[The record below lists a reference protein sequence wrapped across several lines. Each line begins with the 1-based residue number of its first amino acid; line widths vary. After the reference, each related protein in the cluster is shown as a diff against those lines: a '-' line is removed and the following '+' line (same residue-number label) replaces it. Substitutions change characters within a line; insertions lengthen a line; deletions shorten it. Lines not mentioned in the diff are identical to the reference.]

1 MKQLIVK
8 ADGTP
13 MKSKVH
19 AINFLKEKGL
29 PQDCLIEENGQF
41 FYEGVNEE
49 GVNEVSSLDEQT
61 TPPNVKGVNEISSPD
76 GQAAPPDVNRGN
88 EREEVKSL
96 DWSTPV
102 YLADGKTNTPL
113 KIKEADVTVLLKAKH
128 PAGQTLKR
136 PFNAMEIKIDSETF
150 IISLELCKKL
160 FELA

>member
-49 GVNEVSSLDEQT
+49 GVNGDSRPDEQAT
-61 TPPNVKGVNEISSPD
+61 
-76 GQAAPPDVNRGN
+76 PPDVKGEN